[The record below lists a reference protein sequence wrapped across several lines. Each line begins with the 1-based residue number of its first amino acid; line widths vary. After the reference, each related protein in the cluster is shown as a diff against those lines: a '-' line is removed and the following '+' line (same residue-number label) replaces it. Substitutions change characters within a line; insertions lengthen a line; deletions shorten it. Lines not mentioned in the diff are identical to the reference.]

1 VTNLKD
7 MQSQISILSFF
18 WQHIK
23 PYKWFYLVM
32 LIAPMVGSFYPFA
45 YNYAIKLFVDTMVEK
60 PSVHYS
66 DFAGPLMLYLGAHLV
81 LNIAWR
87 IGDIAEWKSE
97 PYVRRSI
104 LSSSYDYVQ
113 HHSYGFFQENFTGA
127 LSSRIKG
134 ILDGYDNFWGEIHHG
149 FFAKFFSIIVN
160 FAALAWLNVNL
171 GIFIFAWGVFYISLM
186 TRLSVKLNKLSFEET
201 ESCYLRIRE
210 ISDKIMNIISLFSFS
225 GRKREL
231 NNLYHQITSDF
242 VPKQIKVYRYYF
254 KMQVLMGILFILMF
268 SFLLLYM
275 VYLRIHG
282 MVSIGDFSFVF
293 GIALVIADDIWHVT
307 LSMQDFSR
315 NMGDLMS
322 ALTIVSIPHQN
333 LDKENAIPLVIKS
346 PTVEFRGLSFSY
358 SEKESFFQDLNLTI
372 KAGEKIGLVGA
383 SGAGKSSLVNV
394 LLRYFPYKEGDIF
407 IGGENIKDVTQDS
420 LREQIAVIPQDT
432 LLFHRTLMENIR
444 YGKPEATD
452 KEVIKASKKAH
463 LHEDI
468 ITLPHQYNTEVG
480 ERGVKLSGG
489 QRQRVAIARAILKDA
504 PILVLDEATS
514 ALDSHTEQLIQESLD
529 FLMNDKKKTVIAIA
543 HRLSTLKHADRIIV
557 LEKGKIVEEGDHVT
571 LIADPKSVYKRLW
584 ELQQI

>member
-1 VTNLKD
+1 
-7 MQSQISILSFF
+7 
-18 WQHIK
+18 
-23 PYKWFYLVM
+23 
-32 LIAPMVGSFYPFA
+32 
-45 YNYAIKLFVDTMVEK
+45 
-60 PSVHYS
+60 
-66 DFAGPLMLYLGAHLV
+66 
-81 LNIAWR
+81 
-87 IGDIAEWKSE
+87 
-97 PYVRRSI
+97 
-104 LSSSYDYVQ
+104 
-113 HHSYGFFQENFTGA
+113 
-127 LSSRIKG
+127 
-134 ILDGYDNFWGEIHHG
+134 
-149 FFAKFFSIIVN
+149 
-160 FAALAWLNVNL
+160 
-171 GIFIFAWGVFYISLM
+171 
-186 TRLSVKLNKLSFEET
+186 
-201 ESCYLRIRE
+201 
-210 ISDKIMNIISLFSFS
+210 
-225 GRKREL
+225 
-231 NNLYHQITSDF
+231 
-242 VPKQIKVYRYYF
+242 
-254 KMQVLMGILFILMF
+254 MQVLMGILFILMF